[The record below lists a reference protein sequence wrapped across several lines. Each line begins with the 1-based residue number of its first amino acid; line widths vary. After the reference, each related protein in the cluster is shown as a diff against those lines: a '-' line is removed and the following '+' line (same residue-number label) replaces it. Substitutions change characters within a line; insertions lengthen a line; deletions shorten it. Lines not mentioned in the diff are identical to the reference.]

1 MKATRFEELPA
12 TKRAAVTALRAKI
25 ARLIS
30 AHRAGLGPRPK
41 VGLMPN
47 PSSSCS
53 REWGDHAE
61 RVARAQ
67 AWDAAWAADTPAVK
81 RARAKIE
88 KIFA

>member
-1 MKATRFEELPA
+1 MTRFEELTA
-12 TKRAAVTALRAKI
+12 AKQAAVTDLRAKI

-41 VGLMPN
+41 VGVGPS
-47 PSSSCS
+47 PSSTCS
-53 REWGDHAE
+53 REMNDHAE

-67 AWDAAWAADTPAVK
+67 AWDAAMAGDTPAVT
-81 RARAKIE
+81 RAREKIE

>member
-1 MKATRFEELPA
+1 MTTRFEELTA
-12 TKRAAVTALRAKI
+12 TKQAAVTALWAKI
-25 ARLIS
+25 ARLVS

-41 VGLMPN
+41 VGIGPN

-53 REWGDHAE
+53 GDWLNHAE

-67 AWDAAWAADTPAVK
+67 AWDAAMAGDTPAVK

>member
-1 MKATRFEELPA
+1 MTTRFEELPA
-12 TKRAAVTALRAKI
+12 TKQAAVTALWAKI

-41 VGLMPN
+41 VGLGPN
-47 PSSSCS
+47 PSSSCDA
-53 REWGDHAE
+53 EWASHSE
-61 RVARAQ
+61 RVARARE
-67 AWDAAWAADTPAVK
+67 WDAAWAADTPAIE